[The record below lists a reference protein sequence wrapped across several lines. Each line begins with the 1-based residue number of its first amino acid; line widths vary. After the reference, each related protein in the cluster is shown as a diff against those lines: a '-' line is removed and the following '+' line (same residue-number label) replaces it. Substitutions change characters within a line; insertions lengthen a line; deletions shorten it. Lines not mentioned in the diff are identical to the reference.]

1 MMEIRTIG
9 QLDRSVRVPGSKSYT
24 QRALVLA
31 ALAEGESTLKGA
43 LRSEDTEH
51 LVLALR
57 LLGAGIENRGNDLL
71 VRGTAG
77 VIANPGREIRLG
89 NNGTAI
95 RLLSGIVSL
104 GRGGFAL
111 TGDRR
116 LCERPIGPL
125 TDALRSFGIDAGTR
139 DGTGF
144 PPVIIR
150 ARGITGGRAV
160 LVNIDSSQYIS
171 SLLICGALAERDC
184 TIEVRGRIP
193 SQPYVDMTIGAMKD
207 FGVEAAADGPGRYRV
222 RGRQAY
228 RGTLYAIEGDLS
240 SASYF
245 FLAAALC
252 RETVRVENVDARTLQ
267 GDAGLLAILERL
279 GVEIEKSGGGIRVT
293 GRDLQ
298 EGPFAFDL
306 GNMPDMVPTLA
317 VLSAVR
323 RGRTVIRNVAHLR
336 VKESDRLAAL
346 VNELRRVGAHAEER
360 EDGLQIEGGGSLH
373 GAEIETYGD
382 HRIAMS
388 FAMLGL
394 AVPGIRIADRA
405 CVNKSFPGF
414 WNELERWQR

>member
-1 MMEIRTIG
+1 MPGPGKGRAFHPFS
-9 QLDRSVRVPGSKSYT
+9 SVP
-24 QRALVLA
+24 A
-31 ALAEGESTLKGA
+31 A
-43 LRSEDTEH
+43 
-51 LVLALR
+51 
-57 LLGAGIENRGNDLL
+57 
-71 VRGTAG
+71 
-77 VIANPGREIRLG
+77 
-89 NNGTAI
+89 
-95 RLLSGIVSL
+95 
-104 GRGGFAL
+104 F
-111 TGDRR
+111 
-116 LCERPIGPL
+116 
-125 TDALRSFGIDAGTR
+125 
-139 DGTGF
+139 
-144 PPVIIR
+144 
-150 ARGITGGRAV
+150 TGGRAV

-184 TIEVRGRIP
+184 AIEVRGRIP

-228 RGTLYAIEGDLS
+228 RGTSCAIEGDLS

-252 RETVRVENVDARTLQ
+252 RGTVRVENADARTLQ
-267 GDAGLLAILERL
+267 GDIGLLAVLERL
-279 GVEIEKSGGGIRVT
+279 GVEVEESGGGIRVT

-336 VKESDRLAAL
+336 VKESNRLAAL
-346 VNELRRVGAHAEER
+346 VSELQRVGAHAEER
-360 EDGLQIEGGGSLH
+360 EDGLLIEGGGRLH

-414 WNELERWQR
+414 WNELERWQK

>member
-1 MMEIRTIG
+1 MTEIGTIG
-9 QLDRSVRVPGSKSYT
+9 KFDRPVRVPGSKSYT

-31 ALAEGESTLKGA
+31 ALAQGESTLKNA

-51 LVLALR
+51 LMGGLG
-57 LLGAGIENRGNDLL
+57 LLGAGIEFRGEDLI

-77 VIANPGREIRLG
+77 DIANPGREIRLG

-95 RLLSGIVSL
+95 RLLAGIVSL
-104 GRGGFAL
+104 GRGDFVL

-125 TDALRSFGIDAGTR
+125 TEALRSFGVDAGTR
-139 DGTGF
+139 DGTGY

-150 ARGITGGRAV
+150 ARGIPGGRAV
-160 LVNIDSSQYIS
+160 LANIDSSQYIS
-171 SLLICGALAERDC
+171 SLLICGALAKRDC
-184 TIEVRGRIP
+184 AIEVRGRVP
-193 SQPYVDMTIGAMKD
+193 SQPYVDMTIAAMRD
-207 FGVEAAADGPGRYRV
+207 FGVEAAAEGPGWYRV

-228 RGTLYAIEGDLS
+228 RGITCSIEGDFS

-267 GDAGLLAILERL
+267 GDAGLLAVLERL
-279 GVEIEKSGGGIRVT
+279 GAKVESSDRGIRVT
-293 GRDLQ
+293 GRDLR

-306 GNMPDMVPTLA
+306 GDMPDMVPTLA
-317 VLSAVR
+317 ALSAVR

-346 VNELRRVGAHAEER
+346 VSELRRVGARAEER
-360 EDGLQIEGGGSLH
+360 KDGIVVEGGARLH
-373 GAEIETYGD
+373 GAEVETYGD

-388 FAMLGL
+388 FAVLGL

-405 CVNKSFPGF
+405 CVGKSFPGF
-414 WNELERWQR
+414 WNELEKWRR

>member
-1 MMEIRTIG
+1 MTEIGTIG
-9 QLDRSVRVPGSKSYT
+9 KPDRSVRVPGSKSYT

-31 ALAEGESTLKGA
+31 ALAQGESTLKNA

-51 LVLALR
+51 LMGALG
-57 LLGAGIENRGNDLL
+57 LLGTGIESRGADLI

-77 VIANPGREIRLG
+77 QIANPGREIRLG

-95 RLLSGIVSL
+95 RLLCGIVSL
-104 GRGGFAL
+104 GRGDFVL

-125 TDALRSFGIDAGTR
+125 TGALRSFGVDAGTS
-139 DGTGF
+139 DGSGF

-150 ARGITGGRAV
+150 ARGIPGGRAV
-160 LVNIDSSQYIS
+160 LSNIDSSQYIS
-171 SLLICGALAERDC
+171 SLLICGALAKRDC
-184 TIEVRGRIP
+184 AIKVCGRIP
-193 SQPYVDMTIGAMKD
+193 SQPYVDMTIGAMRD
-207 FGVEAAADGPGRYRV
+207 FGVEAAVEGPGRYRV

-228 RGTLYAIEGDLS
+228 RGISCAIEGDFS

-252 RETVRVENVDARTLQ
+252 REAVRVENVDARTLQ
-267 GDAGLLAILERL
+267 GDAGLLSILKEL
-279 GVEIEKSGGGIRVT
+279 GMEIDVSGPGIRVA
-293 GRDLQ
+293 GRDLR
-298 EGPFAFDL
+298 EGPFTFDL
-306 GNMPDMVPTLA
+306 GDMPDMVPTLA

-346 VNELRRVGAHAEER
+346 VSELRRVGARAEEL
-360 EDGLQIEGGGSLH
+360 EDGLAIEGGGRLH
-373 GAEIETYGD
+373 GAEIQTYGD

-394 AVPGIRIADRA
+394 AVPGLRIADRD
-405 CVNKSFPGF
+405 CVRKSFPGF
-414 WNELERWQR
+414 WNEMEKWQR

>member
-1 MMEIRTIG
+1 MTEIGTIG
-9 QLDRSVRVPGSKSYT
+9 KPDRSVRVPGSKSYT

-31 ALAEGESTLKGA
+31 ALAQGESTLKNA

-51 LVLALR
+51 LMGALG
-57 LLGAGIENRGNDLL
+57 LLGAGIESRGDDLI

-77 VIANPGREIRLG
+77 KIANPGREIRLG
-89 NNGTAI
+89 NNGTAV
-95 RLLSGIVSL
+95 RLLSGVVSL
-104 GRGGFAL
+104 GRGDFVL

-116 LCERPIGPL
+116 LCERPVGSL
-125 TDALRSFGIDAGTR
+125 TEALRSFGVDAGTR

-150 ARGITGGRAV
+150 ARGIPGGRAV
-160 LVNIDSSQYIS
+160 LANIDSSQYIS

-184 TIEVRGRIP
+184 AIEVLGRIP
-193 SQPYVDMTIGAMKD
+193 SQPYVDMTIGAMRD
-207 FGVEAAADGPGRYRV
+207 FGVEAAVCGAGRYRV

-228 RGTLYAIEGDLS
+228 RGISCAIEGDFS

-267 GDAGLLAILERL
+267 GDVGLLAVLERL
-279 GVEIEKSGGGIRVT
+279 GVEVETSGRGIRVT
-293 GRDLQ
+293 GRDLR
-298 EGPFAFDL
+298 EGPFTFDL
-306 GNMPDMVPTLA
+306 GDMPDMVPTLA

-346 VNELRRVGAHAEER
+346 VIELRRVGVHAEEL
-360 EDGLQIEGGGSLH
+360 EDGLAIEGGGRLH

-382 HRIAMS
+382 HRIAMV
-388 FAMLGL
+388 FAVLGL

-405 CVNKSFPGF
+405 CVGKSFPGF
-414 WNELERWQR
+414 WNELEKWWR

>member
-1 MMEIRTIG
+1 MREIENIG
-9 QLDRSVRVPGSKSYT
+9 KRERSVRVPGSKSFT

-31 ALAEGESTLKGA
+31 ALARGESTLRNA
-43 LRSEDTEH
+43 LISEDTEH
-51 LVLALR
+51 LAHALEM
-57 LLGAGIENRGNDLL
+57 LGAGIETRGDGLR

-77 VIANPGREIRLG
+77 DIANPGREIRLG

-95 RLLSGIVSL
+95 RILTGVVSL
-104 GRGGFAL
+104 GRGEFTL

-125 TDALRSFGIDAGTR
+125 TEALKAFGVDAETR
-139 DGTGF
+139 GGAGF
-144 PPVIIR
+144 PPVLIR
-150 ARGITGGRAV
+150 ARGIPGGRAI

-184 TIEVRGRIP
+184 EIEVRGRIP
-193 SQPYVDMTIGAMKD
+193 SQPYVDMTIAAMKD
-207 FGVEAAADGPGRYRV
+207 FGVEADADGSGRYRV

-228 RGTLYAIEGDLS
+228 QGTDCVIEGDLS

-252 RETVRVENVDARTLQ
+252 RATVRVENIDARTLQ
-267 GDAGLLAILERL
+267 GDVGLLSILQEL
-279 GVEIEKSGGGIRVT
+279 GMEVDVSGPGIRVT
-293 GRDLQ
+293 GGDLR
-298 EGPFAFDL
+298 EGPFTFDL
-306 GNMPDMVPTLA
+306 GGMPDMAPTLA

-346 VNELRRVGAHAEER
+346 VSELRRVGAHAEER
-360 EDGLQIEGGGSLH
+360 EDGIAIEGGSRLH
-373 GAEIETYGD
+373 GAEIRTYGD

-388 FAMLGL
+388 FAALGL
-394 AVPGIRIADRA
+394 AVPGIRVADRA
-405 CVNKSFPGF
+405 CVGKSFPGF
-414 WNELERWQR
+414 WSELEGWRK

>member
-1 MMEIRTIG
+1 MEIRPIR
-9 QLDRSVRVPGSKSYT
+9 QLDRTVWVPGSKSYT

-31 ALAEGESTLKGA
+31 ALADGESTLKNV
-43 LRSEDTEH
+43 LWSDDTEH
-51 LVLALR
+51 LARALR
-57 LLGAGIENRGNDLL
+57 LLGAGIHARGDDLL

-95 RLLSGIVSL
+95 RLLSGVVSL
-104 GRGGFAL
+104 GRGDFVL

-116 LCERPIGPL
+116 LCERPIGHL
-125 TDALRSFGIDAGTR
+125 TEALKSFGVDAVTR

-150 ARGITGGRAV
+150 ARGIHGGRAV

-184 TIEVRGRIP
+184 TIDVQGRIP
-193 SQPYVDMTIGAMKD
+193 SQPYVDMTIDAMRV
-207 FGVEAAADGPGRYRV
+207 FGVEAAADEPGRYRV
-222 RGRQAY
+222 RGGQAY
-228 RGTLYAIEGDLS
+228 RETSCVIEGDVS

-252 RETVRVENVDARTLQ
+252 RGTVRVENLDARTLQ
-267 GDAGLLAILERL
+267 GDIGLLDVMRDL
-279 GVEIEKSGGGIRVT
+279 GVKVEASDAGIRVT

-298 EGPFAFDL
+298 EGPFTFDL
-306 GNMPDMVPTLA
+306 GDMPDMVPTLA
-317 VLSAVR
+317 VLVAVR

-336 VKESDRLAAL
+336 VKESNRLAAL
-346 VNELRRVGAHAEER
+346 VSELRRVGARAEEI
-360 EDGLQIEGGGSLH
+360 EDGLVIEGGGSLH
-373 GAEIETYGD
+373 GAEIQTYGD

-405 CVNKSFPGF
+405 CVSKSFPGF
-414 WNELERWQR
+414 WNELEKWQR